1 MSTTRYYFAY
11 GANMSLHSMHSRC
24 PLAMPVRKFS
34 LRNWRLD
41 FGHHA
46 TIVREQ
52 GAVCEGALW
61 IITEHCE
68 RSLDAFEGYPDYYDK
83 LFLEQD
89 GVKFMAYEMVDHDSR
104 DIPSEGYIQL
114 LREGYRDWDLN
125 KDLLD
130 QALDFDLE
138 WNN

>member
-1 MSTTRYYFAY
+1 MNKTMYYFAY
-11 GANMSLHSMHSRC
+11 GANMSLRSMHSRC
-24 PLAMPVRKFS
+24 PLAIPVRKFS
-34 LRNWRLD
+34 VKNWRLD

-46 TIVREQ
+46 TIVHEP

-61 IITEHCE
+61 TITEHCE
-68 RSLDAFEGYPDYYDK
+68 RSLDVFEGYPDYYDK

-89 GVKFMAYEMVDHDSR
+89 GVRFMAYEMVDLDPR

-114 LREGYRDWDLN
+114 LREGYRDWNLN
-125 KDLLD
+125 EDLLD

-138 WNN
+138 WNS